1 MPNIGDYLD
10 LIKLLLT
17 ETAKYFTLL
26 LFSVLAIRLWRRF
39 PKLPARRKPG
49 NLALACLASALAC
62 GIGYLSICHSLGL
75 MYSYF
80 GMKAFR
86 SYKLDP
92 ALSLFQTSL
101 TYWENADAVGGKG
114 VCLLWM
120 GKPDEGIH
128 LLEQAKA
135 LRKGKNSPDED
146 FYEGLYYFYHD
157 GVTHAV
163 PLLEAASGDPDYSWG
178 VTKLFAIIQLDR
190 GQPQEARRLMQPF
203 MKVEVT
209 ETDQAFV
216 MASLK
221 LAEGKP
227 AEAQLL
233 VDKFASGDLIPFW
246 KVRFESL
253 RERIQKQNP

>member
-1 MPNIGDYLD
+1 MPNIGDYLE
-10 LIKLLLT
+10 LNKLLLT
-17 ETAKYFTLL
+17 ETANYFAL
-26 LFSVLAIRLWRRF
+26 LFFSILAIRLWRRL
-39 PKLPARRKPG
+39 PKLPGEKKPG
-49 NLALACLASALAC
+49 NFALACLASALAC

-101 TYWENADAVGGKG
+101 NHWKNADAVGGKG
-114 VCLLWM
+114 VCLLWT

-128 LLEQAKA
+128 LLNQAKT
-135 LRKGKNSPDED
+135 LRKGKGSPFED

-157 GVTHAV
+157 DVTNAA
-163 PLLEAASGDPDYSWG
+163 PLLEAAWGDAGYRWG

-190 GQPQEARRLMQPF
+190 NQPQEARLLMQSF
-203 MKVEVT
+203 MKVEIT
-209 ETDQAFV
+209 ETDQAYV
-216 MASLK
+216 MASLS
-221 LAEGKP
+221 LAEGKK
-227 AEAQLL
+227 AEAQALA
-233 VDKFASGDLIPFW
+233 DKFSAGDLIPFW
-246 KVRFESL
+246 KVRFEKL